1 MKSNYAQKIKEL
13 NAQIVQLT
21 ADAEKYLAE
30 DSKDVTKAAELLDQA
45 EASEKERA
53 ALERLLAR
61 EKAAVT
67 EEIQD
72 STSAAVKSEK
82 AFADAAR
89 AGFPVSKDMNEGT
102 PADGG
107 YTVPEDIRTRV
118 EQYRDAKFSLR
129 QLVDVENVKT
139 KSGRRTFQKR
149 AQQSAFSKIIE
160 GGKVGKRSTP
170 QFEIL
175 EYTVNKYG
183 GYMAVTNE
191 LLEDSDANITQ
202 TMVAW
207 LGDAARVTDN
217 ALILEAIST
226 KAVTTFAAI
235 EGIKHA
241 VIVTLGQAF
250 ADTCTIITNDD
261 GLLWMDTL
269 KDEEGRPLLKDG
281 ATDVMP
287 PRIAIGTRNIPVRI
301 IPNNDLPTES
311 EYGATDDTTVKAG
324 KTYYTRSGSGT
335 AESPYTY
342 TPVESPTG
350 NPKTSGYYEVTA
362 SLIPMIPGDLKEA
375 VKLFDRQ
382 TLQLKM
388 SDTAVV
394 GSGNDQL
401 NAYEDDLTLI
411 RALERLD
418 VRVKDSAAFVNGK
431 LRIPVTG

>member
-1 MKSNYAQKIKEL
+1 MKSNYAQRIKEL
-13 NAQIVQLT
+13 NAKIAQLT
-21 ADAEKYLAE
+21 SDAESCLSE
-30 DSKDVTKAAELLDQA
+30 DNKDVAKASELLDQA
-45 EASEKERA
+45 EALEKERSA
-53 ALERLLAR
+53 TERLLER
-61 EKAAVT
+61 EKAEVS
-67 EEIQD
+67 EEISD
-72 STSAAVKSEK
+72 SEPTAAKSEK

-118 EQYRDAKFSLR
+118 EQYRDSKFSLR

-149 AQQSAFSKIIE
+149 AQQSAFTKISE

-170 QFEIL
+170 QFEVL
-175 EYTVNKYG
+175 EYSVDKYG

-202 TMVAW
+202 TMVNW

-217 ALILEAIST
+217 TLILEKINT
-226 KAVTTFAAI
+226 KDVEKFKAI
-235 EGIKHA
+235 EDLKHA

-269 KDEEGRPLLKDG
+269 KDNDGRPLLKDG
-281 ATDVMP
+281 ATDVLP

-301 IPNNDLPTES
+301 IPNGDLPTEA
-311 EYGATDDTTVKAG
+311 EYGTSDDTTVKAG
-324 KTYYTRSGSGT
+324 KTYYTRSGAGT

-342 TPVESPTG
+342 EAIESPTG

-362 SLIPMIPGDLKEA
+362 SLIPMIPGDLKEGI
-375 VKLFDRQ
+375 KLFDRK

-418 VRVKDSAAFVNGK
+418 IRVKDYAAFVNGR
-431 LRIPVTG
+431 LRIEVA